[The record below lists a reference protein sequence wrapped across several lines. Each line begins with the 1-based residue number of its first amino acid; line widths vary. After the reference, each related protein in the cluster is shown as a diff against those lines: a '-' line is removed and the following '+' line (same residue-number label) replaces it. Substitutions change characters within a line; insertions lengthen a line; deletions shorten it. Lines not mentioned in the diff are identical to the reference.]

1 MVAMPLPFKLKRLN
15 MSLLVFNLLLSI
27 WMSGFANFRFYQKV
41 TEYSAFQGFSQ
52 ILFLCVTFLIITAL
66 YLFVLQIISWHRT
79 AKTVALLFIVLTAS
93 SSYFVNQ
100 LGIDITKEQI
110 QNVMQTDVNE
120 VKDLISVPFFIHFF
134 EFFFIPL
141 IVLLCINIQP
151 KRFLTTFY
159 QKIIISFIALFV
171 VGLGLFSFYSQY
183 APIFREHRELK
194 GQISP
199 LNVIS
204 NGGSY
209 FKKQFKQGN
218 PPLVQYG
225 TDAQFVGQAQTPKI
239 VVLIVGETGRAQS
252 FSLNGYNRQTNPEL
266 SQLDVINFTAA
277 TSCGT
282 QTSVSLPCMFSGMP
296 RKEYD
301 EGLASHRE
309 GLLDIAKR
317 AGYEVTWIDN
327 NSGCKGAC
335 DRIQHVIIPENDP
348 KYKQWCD
355 GGECYDEVLLQGLQ
369 HYLSGLDLKALKQ
382 NQLIVLHQVGSH
394 GPAYYKRYPKEFET
408 FKPVCATNSIQKC
421 SREQL
426 INTYDNTI
434 VYTDYIISSVVKQLQ
449 ALPVASSMFYLSD
462 HGESTGENGMYL
474 HGAPYMIAP
483 KEQTHIPMMLWFSP
497 QWPTKAQSTACL
509 KKKVHDAVSQD
520 NLFPTVLNL
529 LDVKTAVSD
538 VNLDLLHQCQGN

>member
-1 MVAMPLPFKLKRLN
+1 MRLPFKFKQLN
-15 MSLLVFNLLLSI
+15 MSLFMFNLLLAI
-27 WMSGFANFRFYQKV
+27 WMSGFANFRFYQKI
-41 TEYSAFQGFSQ
+41 TEYSAFHGIYDFV
-52 ILFLCVTFLIITAL
+52 FLAVTFLILSCL
-66 YLFVLQIISWHRT
+66 YLFILQFISWHRT
-79 AKTVALLFIVLTAS
+79 AKIIALLFIILTSS

-120 VKDLISVPFFIHFF
+120 VKDLISIPFFIHFI

-141 IVLLCINIQP
+141 LVLLCIRIQP
-151 KRFLTTFY
+151 KPFLSTIY
-159 QKIIISFIALFV
+159 QKVIVSFIALFV

-199 LNVIS
+199 LNIIA
-204 NGGSY
+204 NGTSY

-218 PPLVQYG
+218 PPLVHYG
-225 TDAQFVGQAQTPKI
+225 TDAKFVGQAQQPKI

-252 FSLNGYNRQTNPEL
+252 FSLNGYDRPTNPTL
-266 SQLDVINFTAA
+266 SKLDLVNFTAA
-277 TSCGT
+277 SSCGT

-296 RKEYD
+296 RKQYD
-301 EGLASHRE
+301 EDLASHRE

-348 KYKQWCD
+348 KYKQWCE
-355 GGECYDEVLLQGLQ
+355 GGECYDEVLLQGL
-369 HYLSGLDLKALKQ
+369 HNYLSTLDVKALKQ
-382 NQLIVLHQVGSH
+382 NQLIILHQVGSH

-421 SREQL
+421 SREEL

-449 ALPVASSMFYLSD
+449 GLPVASSMFYLSD

-474 HGAPYMIAP
+474 HGAPYLIAP
-483 KEQTHIPMMLWFSP
+483 KEQTHIPMMLWFSE
-497 QWPTKAQSTACL
+497 QWPNKVRSTACL
-509 KKKVHDAVSQD
+509 KAKSHDAVSQD

-529 LDVKTAVSD
+529 IDVKTQVADLS
-538 VNLDLLHQCQGN
+538 LDLLHQCQGN